1 MYKNL
6 PECTYKTLYRTRWDT
21 TEGHHK
27 VREVTVLFHFHMKV
41 IAIKQVTYADNLSLI
56 LLHRKNKT
64 TPEALILWFFC
75 YFLQKNGLWTKDI

>member
-1 MYKNL
+1 
-6 PECTYKTLYRTRWDT
+6 
-21 TEGHHK
+21 
-27 VREVTVLFHFHMKV
+27 MKV